1 MAAALEGDGTAT
13 GVPHSAALIEFG
25 EAMLGG
31 DVQRRTRAREIIHR
45 ELGAAALVDAAAIV
59 ASFNAVVKLA
69 DGSGI
74 PLEDFKAKATLDLRE
89 QLGLEK
95 LNGGVGAEGSVARSS
110 P

>member
-1 MAAALEGDGTAT
+1 MAAALEGDGAAT
-13 GVPHSAALIEFG
+13 GVPHGAALIAYG
-25 EAMLGG
+25 EAMLRG
-31 DVQRRTRAREIIHR
+31 DVQRRAGARDVIYR
-45 ELGAAALVDAAAIV
+45 QLGAAALVDAAAIV

-95 LNGGVGAEGSVARSS
+95 LNGGVGSVA
-110 P
+110 PA